1 MRKQRC
7 DFRRIEQRLILVS
20 LSSLVS
26 NIQSKS
32 HSQSLVQDEDDNR
45 CDDEFLSEEW
55 LEDAEKRN
63 SDFVSR

>member
-7 DFRRIEQRLILVS
+7 DFRRIEQR
-20 LSSLVS
+20 
-26 NIQSKS
+26 
-32 HSQSLVQDEDDNR
+32 SQSLVQDEDDNR